1 MANIARFDP
10 FNTLMREDP
19 FENMVRDL
27 MPTMFRSMRRPA
39 EEPPIPIEVQEMENA
54 YLVTAELP
62 GVKKEDI
69 DIGITGNQVTIN
81 AETRQ
86 EKMATEAK
94 EWCSERWYGKF
105 SRTIQLPLEI
115 EEQNAEATYADGLL
129 HLTLPK
135 RASSMAKKLEIH

>member
-10 FNTLMREDP
+10 FGLTRLDP
-19 FENMVRDL
+19 FESMMRDF
-27 MPTMFRSMRRPA
+27 MPTTFRSRTTG
-39 EEPPIPIEVQEMENA
+39 EPTIALEVQEMDNA

-69 DIGITGNQVTIN
+69 DISITGNQVTLN
-81 AETRQ
+81 AECKQ
-86 EKMATEAK
+86 EKVAAEAK
-94 EWCSERWYGKF
+94 EWCSERWYGKV

-115 EEQNAEATYADGLL
+115 EEKDADARYADGLL

-135 RASSMAKKLEIH
+135 KASSMAKKLEIH